1 MNMVTED
8 YVSFEVAKLL
18 KEKGFNADTEHDIW
32 YVVEKFSTGCHWN
45 SCTYKVGDITREY
58 NEKCCIVM
66 PTLQTAMK
74 WLREVHGLHIDVF
87 VGVDESY
94 DADGVMV
101 EEWHFWT
108 YRITTIEG
116 EFVYDAYDQFD
127 VVEHQ
132 TYEEAA
138 ENAILFC
145 LNNLI

>member
-1 MNMVTED
+1 MIKED

-18 KEKGFNADTEHDIW
+18 KEKGFDEPVMYHFTPDGTQR
-32 YVVEKFSTGCHWN
+32 KFQQAF
-45 SCTYKVGDITREY
+45 YRDDVAQ
-58 NEKCCIVM
+58 
-66 PTLQTAMK
+66 PTLQMAMK

-87 VGVDESY
+87 VGEDESY

-127 VVEHQ
+127 VVEYQ

-138 ENAILFC
+138 EDAILFC

>member
-1 MNMVTED
+1 MIKED

-18 KEKGFNADTEHDIW
+18 KEKGFDEPVMYHFTPDGTQR
-32 YVVEKFSTGCHWN
+32 KFQQAF
-45 SCTYKVGDITREY
+45 YRDDVAQ
-58 NEKCCIVM
+58 
-66 PTLQTAMK
+66 PTLQMAMK
-74 WLREVHGLHIDVF
+74 WLRKIHGLHIDVF
-87 VGVDESY
+87 VGMDESH

-101 EEWHFWT
+101 DEWNFWT
-108 YRITTIEG
+108 YRITTTTG
-116 EFVYDAYDQFD
+116 EIVYDAYDQFD